1 MARAGTTKPPRQFR
15 ADGRPPA
22 CPDERRLATLE
33 PRASCRR
40 RRIASD
46 AAKPGTRHV
55 SDSYRLGIDIGGT
68 FSDFAVVD
76 DADGTIRV
84 EKTLTSAHA
93 PEESVMRGIDDLS
106 SAIPGLLART
116 REAIHATT
124 LVANTIL
131 ERKGAKTGLL
141 ATEGFRDILELAR
154 EVRYDI
160 YDMFIRLPEPL
171 VPRRLRLGVPER
183 VLADGAVLV
192 PLDEAAVRRAAAVFR
207 GEGVGAVA
215 VSFLHSYRNAAHE
228 RRAAAI
234 LREELPGVTLS
245 LSHEVHPEPK
255 EYERT
260 STAVLDAYVKA
271 VAEGYLERLA
281 DGLAERGYRERLFV
295 MLSNGGA
302 ATVETAKRVPVQIVE
317 SGPAAG
323 VEAAAFFGRLAG
335 IDSLL
340 SFDMGGTTAKLC
352 IVENGRAARTRT
364 FEVDRVHRFKSG
376 SGLPAAVPVYD
387 LLEIGAGGGSIARV
401 DDLGLIRVGPDS
413 AGSAPGPACY
423 GLGGRAP
430 TVTDADLAL
439 GYLNPDYFLG
449 GRMALDR
456 GAAERAIEAH
466 LARETGL
473 AILEAAAGVHEIVNE
488 NMAAA
493 ARIYVAEKG
502 KAAPELSMIAFGG
515 AGPVHAAG
523 LARKLGCPRLVV
535 PPHSGVMSS
544 LGLLAAPVAFERS
557 RAVRRILEA
566 VDLARIEAGFR
577 DLESEARGLMP
588 EGAAPIV
595 RRSVD
600 LRYSGQDYPLEIEV
614 AGPCDA
620 VSTKPDWEARFE
632 ALYRS
637 HYGKVDDDNP
647 VELASIR
654 VHVSQPPPALELAR
668 PPATADAP
676 PKAWRDIHVSAAS
689 GMERAPVY
697 ERAALRI
704 GQEIAGPAVI
714 EERESTTVIGPGD
727 RLHVDPLGCL
737 VVDLAVRRPAAPGG
751 DAGAEPVPAGLA
763 RS

>member
-1 MARAGTTKPPRQFR
+1 MRDPAGKP
-15 ADGRPPA
+15 AAA
-22 CPDERRLATLE
+22 CPDERCIATVESLAG
-33 PRASCRR
+33 RR
-40 RRIASD
+40 RRRVALD
-46 AAKPGTRHV
+46 AANLGTRHV
-55 SDSYRLGIDIGGT
+55 TTSYRLGIDIGGT

-84 EKTLTSAHA
+84 GKTLTSAHA
-93 PEESVMRGIDDLS
+93 PEESVMDGIGDLS
-106 SAIPGLLART
+106 GALPGFLGRT
-116 REAIHATT
+116 GEAIHATT
-124 LVANTIL
+124 LVTNTIL

-141 ATEGFRDILELAR
+141 TTEGFRDILELAR

-183 VLADGAVLV
+183 VLADGTVLV
-192 PLDEAAVRRAAAVFR
+192 SLDEAAVRRAAAFFR
-207 GEGVGAVA
+207 DEGVEAVA
-215 VSFLHSYRNAAHE
+215 VSFLHSYRNGAHE
-228 RRAAAI
+228 RRAAEI
-234 LREELPGVTLS
+234 LREELPAAILS

-260 STAVLDAYVKA
+260 STTVLDAYVKA

-281 DGLAERGYRERLFV
+281 EGLAERGYRERLFV
-295 MLSNGGA
+295 MLSNGGT

-323 VEAAAFFGRLAG
+323 VEAAAYFGRLAG
-335 IDSLL
+335 IDNLL

-352 IVENGRAARTRT
+352 IVENGRAARTRSY
-364 FEVDRVHRFKSG
+364 EVDRVHRFKSG

-387 LLEIGAGGGSIARV
+387 LLEIGAGGGSIARI
-401 DDLGLIRVGPDS
+401 DDLGLIRVGPES

-423 GLGGRAP
+423 GLGGTAP
-430 TVTDADLAL
+430 TVTDADLVL

-456 GAAERAIEAH
+456 SAAERAVEGH
-466 LARETGL
+466 LAGATGL
-473 AILEAAAGVHEIVNE
+473 TTLEAAAGVHEIVNE

-502 KAAPELSMIAFGG
+502 KAPPELSMVAFGG

-557 RAVRRILEA
+557 RAVRRLLAA
-566 VDLARIEAGFR
+566 VDLAAVESGFR
-577 DLESEARGLMP
+577 ELEAEARELMP
-588 EGAAPIV
+588 DGAAPIV

-620 VSTKPDWEARFE
+620 PSTQVDWETRFE
-632 ALYRS
+632 ALYNS
-637 HYGKVDDDNP
+637 TYGKVDDDNP

-654 VHVSQPPPALELAR
+654 VHVSRPPPTLRIAR
-668 PPATADAP
+668 PPARADAP
-676 PKAWRDIHVSAAS
+676 PKAWRDIHVPAGS

-697 ERAALRI
+697 ERAELRI

-727 RLHVDPLGCL
+727 RLRVDALGCL
-737 VVDLAVRRPAAPGG
+737 VVDLAILRPTAPGG
-751 DAGAEPVPAGLA
+751 DASDVPVSATFA
-763 RS
+763 RR

>member
-1 MARAGTTKPPRQFR
+1 MT
-15 ADGRPPA
+15 
-22 CPDERRLATLE
+22 
-33 PRASCRR
+33 
-40 RRIASD
+40 
-46 AAKPGTRHV
+46 V
-55 SDSYRLGIDIGGT
+55 SYRLGIDIGGT
-68 FSDFAVVD
+68 FSDFAVID
-76 DADGTIRV
+76 DADGAIRV
-84 EKTLTSAHA
+84 GKTLTSAHA
-93 PEESVMRGIDDLS
+93 PEESVMRGVADLS
-106 SAIPGLLART
+106 GAIPGLLGRT
-116 REAIHATT
+116 SEVIHATT
-124 LVANTIL
+124 LVTNTIL

-141 ATEGFRDILELAR
+141 TTEGFRDILELAR

-183 VLADGAVLV
+183 VLADGTVLV

-207 GEGVGAVA
+207 GEGVEAVA
-215 VSFLHSYRNAAHE
+215 VSFLHSYRNSVHE
-228 RRAAAI
+228 RRAAEI
-234 LREELPGVTLS
+234 LREELPAATLS

-260 STAVLDAYVKA
+260 STTVLDAYVKA

-281 DGLAERGYRERLFV
+281 EGLAGRGYRDRLFV
-295 MLSNGGA
+295 MLSNGGT

-323 VEAAAFFGRLAG
+323 VEAAACFGRLAG

-352 IVENGRAARTRT
+352 IIENGRAARTRSY
-364 FEVDRVHRFKSG
+364 EVDRQHRFKAG

-401 DDLGLIRVGPDS
+401 DDLGLIRVGPES
-413 AGSAPGPACY
+413 AGSTPGPACY
-423 GLGGRAP
+423 GLGGAAP
-430 TVTDADLAL
+430 TVTDADLVL

-456 GAAERAIEAH
+456 AGAERAIRTH
-466 LARETGL
+466 LAEATGL
-473 AILEAAAGVHEIVNE
+473 TTLEAAAGVHEIVNE
-488 NMAAA
+488 NMASA

-502 KAAPELSMIAFGG
+502 KAPPELSLVAFGG

-523 LARKLGCPRLVV
+523 LARKLGCVRLVV

-557 RAVRRILEA
+557 RAVRRILKA
-566 VDLARIEAGFR
+566 VDLAALEAGFR
-577 DLESEARGLMP
+577 ELEAEAGELMP
-588 EGAAPIV
+588 DGAAAIV
-595 RRSVD
+595 HRSVD

-614 AGPCDA
+614 EGRCDA
-620 VSTKPDWEARFE
+620 SSTKDDWEARFE

-654 VHVSQPPPALELAR
+654 VHVSQPPPALAIAR
-668 PPATADAP
+668 PPADGRRRAQ
-676 PKAWRDIHVSAAS
+676 
-689 GMERAPVY
+689 GMARHP
-697 ERAALRI
+697 
-704 GQEIAGPAVI
+704 
-714 EERESTTVIGPGD
+714 
-727 RLHVDPLGCL
+727 C
-737 VVDLAVRRPAAPGG
+737 PGG
-751 DAGAEPVPAGLA
+751 RRHGAGAGI
-763 RS
+763 

>member
-1 MARAGTTKPPRQFR
+1 MTA
-15 ADGRPPA
+15 
-22 CPDERRLATLE
+22 
-33 PRASCRR
+33 
-40 RRIASD
+40 
-46 AAKPGTRHV
+46 
-55 SDSYRLGIDIGGT
+55 SYRLGIDIGGT
-68 FSDFAVVD
+68 FSDFAAVN

-84 EKTLTSAHA
+84 GKTLTSAQA
-93 PEESVMRGIDDLS
+93 PEESVMRGIADLS
-106 SAIPGLLART
+106 GAIPGLLGRT
-116 REAIHATT
+116 SEAIHATT
-124 LVANTIL
+124 LVTNTIL

-141 ATEGFRDILELAR
+141 TTEGFRDILELAR

-183 VLADGAVLV
+183 VLADGRVLL

-215 VSFLHSYRNAAHE
+215 VSFLHSYRNSVHE

-234 LREELPGVTLS
+234 LREELPAATLS

-260 STAVLDAYVKA
+260 STTVLDAYVKA

-281 DGLAERGYRERLFV
+281 EGLAGRGYRNRLFV
-295 MLSNGGA
+295 MLSNGGT

-323 VEAAAFFGRLAG
+323 VEAAAYFGRLAG
-335 IDSLL
+335 IDNLL

-352 IVENGRAARTRT
+352 IIEDGRAARTRSY
-364 FEVDRVHRFKSG
+364 EVDRQHRFKSG

-413 AGSAPGPACY
+413 AGSTPGPACY
-423 GLGGRAP
+423 GLGGAAP

-456 GAAERAIEAH
+456 AAAERAVGTH
-466 LARETGL
+466 LAEATGL
-473 AILEAAAGVHEIVNE
+473 TPLEAAAGIHEIVNE

-493 ARIYVAEKG
+493 ARIYCAEKG
-502 KAAPELSMIAFGG
+502 KAPPELSLVAFGG

-557 RAVRRILEA
+557 RAVRRILKA
-566 VDLARIEAGFR
+566 VDPAALEAGFR
-577 DLESEARGLMP
+577 ALEAEAGELMP
-588 EGAAPIV
+588 DGAAAIL

-614 AGPCDA
+614 SGPCDA
-620 VSTKPDWEARFE
+620 PSTKGDWEARFE

-654 VHVSQPPPALELAR
+654 VHASQPPPALAIAR
-668 PPATADAP
+668 PPAPADAA
-676 PKAWRDIHVSAAS
+676 PKAWRDIHVPAGS
-689 GMERAPVY
+689 GMEQAPVY
-697 ERAALRI
+697 ERAALRV

-714 EERESTTVIGPGD
+714 EEPESTTVIGPGD
-727 RLHVDPLGCL
+727 RLRVGPLGCL
-737 VVDLAVRRPAAPGG
+737 VVDLVIQRPAASDD
-751 DAGAEPVPAGLA
+751 DADETPHPAAFG
-763 RS
+763 RR

>member
-1 MARAGTTKPPRQFR
+1 MT
-15 ADGRPPA
+15 
-22 CPDERRLATLE
+22 
-33 PRASCRR
+33 
-40 RRIASD
+40 
-46 AAKPGTRHV
+46 V
-55 SDSYRLGIDIGGT
+55 SYRLGIDIGGT
-68 FSDFAVVD
+68 FSDFAVID
-76 DADGTIRV
+76 DADGAIRV
-84 EKTLTSAHA
+84 GKTLTSAHA
-93 PEESVMRGIDDLS
+93 PEESVMRGVADLS
-106 SAIPGLLART
+106 GAIPGLLGRT
-116 REAIHATT
+116 SEVIHATT
-124 LVANTIL
+124 LITNTIL

-141 ATEGFRDILELAR
+141 TTEGFRDILELAR

-183 VLADGAVLV
+183 VLADGAVLLL
-192 PLDEAAVRRAAAVFR
+192 LDEAAVRRAAAVFR
-207 GEGVGAVA
+207 DEGVEAVA
-215 VSFLHSYRNAAHE
+215 VSFLHSYRNSVHE
-228 RRAAAI
+228 RRAAEI
-234 LREELPGVTLS
+234 LREELPAATLS

-260 STAVLDAYVKA
+260 STTVLDAYVKA

-281 DGLAERGYRERLFV
+281 EGLAGRGYRDRLFV
-295 MLSNGGA
+295 MLSNGGT

-323 VEAAAFFGRLAG
+323 VEAAACFGRLAG

-352 IVENGRAARTRT
+352 IIENGRAARTRSY
-364 FEVDRVHRFKSG
+364 EVDRQHRFKAG

-401 DDLGLIRVGPDS
+401 DDLGLIRVGPES
-413 AGSAPGPACY
+413 AGSTPGPACY
-423 GLGGRAP
+423 GLGGAAP
-430 TVTDADLAL
+430 TVTDADLVL

-456 GAAERAIEAH
+456 AGAERAIRTH
-466 LARETGL
+466 LAEATGL
-473 AILEAAAGVHEIVNE
+473 TTLEAAAGVHEIVNE
-488 NMAAA
+488 NMASA

-502 KAAPELSMIAFGG
+502 KAPPDLSLVAFGG

-523 LARKLGCPRLVV
+523 LARKLGWPRLVV

-557 RAVRRILEA
+557 RAVRRILKA
-566 VDLARIEAGFR
+566 VDLPALEAGFR
-577 DLESEARGLMP
+577 ELEAEAGELMP
-588 EGAAPIV
+588 DGAAAIV

-614 AGPCDA
+614 EGPCNA
-620 VSTKPDWEARFE
+620 PSTKGDWEARFE

-654 VHVSQPPPALELAR
+654 VHVSQPPPTLTIAR
-668 PPATADAP
+668 PPATADAS
-676 PKAWRDIHVSAAS
+676 PKAWRDIHVPAGS

-697 ERAALRI
+697 ERAALRV

-714 EERESTTVIGPGD
+714 EEPESTTVIGPGD
-727 RLHVDPLGCL
+727 RLRVDPLGCL
-737 VVDLAVRRPAAPGG
+737 VVDLVIQRPAMHGG
-751 DAGAEPVPAGLA
+751 DMPVPAISG
-763 RS
+763 RT

>member
-1 MARAGTTKPPRQFR
+1 MTA
-15 ADGRPPA
+15 
-22 CPDERRLATLE
+22 
-33 PRASCRR
+33 
-40 RRIASD
+40 
-46 AAKPGTRHV
+46 
-55 SDSYRLGIDIGGT
+55 SYRLGIDIGGT
-68 FSDFAVVD
+68 FSDFAVVN
-76 DADGTIRV
+76 DADGAIRV
-84 EKTLTSAHA
+84 GKTLTSAHA
-93 PEESVMRGIDDLS
+93 PEESVMRGVADLS
-106 SAIPGLLART
+106 GVLPGLLGRT
-116 REAIHATT
+116 SEVIHATT
-124 LVANTIL
+124 LVTNTIL

-141 ATEGFRDILELAR
+141 TTEGFRDILELAR

-171 VPRRLRLGVPER
+171 VPRRLRVGVPER
-183 VLADGAVLV
+183 VLADGTVLL

-207 GEGVGAVA
+207 EEGVGAVA
-215 VSFLHSYRNAAHE
+215 VSFLHSYRNSVHE
-228 RRAAAI
+228 RRAAEI
-234 LREELPGVTLS
+234 LREELPAVTLS

-260 STAVLDAYVKA
+260 STTVLDAYVKA

-281 DGLAERGYRERLFV
+281 EGLARRGYRDRLFV
-295 MLSNGGA
+295 MLSNGGT

-323 VEAAAFFGRLAG
+323 VEAAAYFGRLAG

-352 IVENGRAARTRT
+352 IIENGRAARTRSY
-364 FEVDRVHRFKSG
+364 EVDRQHRFKSG

-401 DDLGLIRVGPDS
+401 DDLGLIQVGPES
-413 AGSAPGPACY
+413 AGSTPGPACY
-423 GLGGRAP
+423 GLGGAAP

-456 GAAERAIEAH
+456 AAAEQAVGRH
-466 LARETGL
+466 LAEATGL
-473 AILEAAAGVHEIVNE
+473 TTLEAAAGVHEIVNE

-502 KAAPELSMIAFGG
+502 KAPPELSLVAFGG

-557 RAVRRILEA
+557 RAVRRILKA
-566 VDLARIEAGFR
+566 VDLVAVKAGFR
-577 DLESEARGLMP
+577 ALEAEAGALMP
-588 EGAAPIV
+588 DGAAPIV

-614 AGPCDA
+614 EGPCHA
-620 VSTKPDWEARFE
+620 PSTKDDWEARFE
-632 ALYRS
+632 ALYQS

-654 VHVSQPPPALELAR
+654 VHVSQPPPALTIAR
-668 PPATADAP
+668 PPATADAA
-676 PKAWRDIHVSAAS
+676 PKAWRDVHVPTGS
-689 GMERAPVY
+689 GMEQAPVY
-697 ERAALRI
+697 ERAALRV
-704 GQEIAGPAVI
+704 GQEIVGPAVI
-714 EERESTTVIGPGD
+714 EEPESTTVIGPGD
-727 RLHVDPLGCL
+727 RLRVDPLGCL
-737 VVDLAVRRPAAPGG
+737 VVDLVIQRPAMYGGDGG
-751 DAGAEPVPAGLA
+751 DAPVPAISG
-763 RS
+763 RT